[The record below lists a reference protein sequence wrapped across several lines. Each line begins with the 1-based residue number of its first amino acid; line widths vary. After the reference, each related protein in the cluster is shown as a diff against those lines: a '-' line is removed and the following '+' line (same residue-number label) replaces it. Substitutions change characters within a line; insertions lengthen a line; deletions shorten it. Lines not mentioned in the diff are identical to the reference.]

1 MEQTV
6 LPAPKIAALLEPG
19 FVEARLHT
27 DHPDAEKG
35 DANRKRQM
43 QMVGYVAAPF
53 YVVVDP
59 KTGKELG
66 KYELPRTDWERSFGG
81 FLTRMLGHQR

>member
-1 MEQTV
+1 MEQDV
-6 LPAPKIAALLEPG
+6 FPAPKIAALLEPG

-43 QMVGYVAAPF
+43 AMVGYVAAPF

-59 KTGKELG
+59 NTGKELG
-66 KYELPRTDWERSFGG
+66 KYSLSGSDWEGEFAA
-81 FLTRMLGHQR
+81 FLAAARKK

>member
-1 MEQTV
+1 M

-27 DHPDAEKG
+27 DPPDAEKG

-59 KTGKELG
+59 KTQALD
-66 KYELPRTDWERSFGG
+66 PAATAAERG
-81 FLTRMLGHQR
+81 RRA